1 MPRSLSSLLE
11 FGGFNSSASAFDT
24 LFSCNNQLK
33 LAMSAILGKILGSR
47 PLENAEK
54 YWEQQTTFSNLGS

>member
-11 FGGFNSSASAFDT
+11 FGGFNSSASAFAA
-24 LFSCNNQLK
+24 LFSCSNQLK

-54 YWEQQTTFSNLGS
+54 YWEQQTTFSKLGS

>member
-11 FGGFNSSASAFDT
+11 FGGFNSSASAFVD
-24 LFSCNNQLK
+24 LFSCSNQLK

-54 YWEQQTTFSNLGS
+54 YWEQQTTFSKLGS